1 MIIKQPQISLIN
13 SYTVEVHVYAL
24 NCKNHILILVDDIEV
39 ILVGEV
45 P

>member
-13 SYTVEVHVYAL
+13 NYTIEVHVNAL

-39 ILVGEV
+39 IPIVEV